1 MSTLDMIPF
10 PVEELNDK
18 SAATISGGSF
28 VDRQPPSWLRNKRNR
43 TPMPLSFDNGNGGT
57 TDVDEVEDVFDSIL
71 AASEEEDFAREII
84 AVVNDTF

>member
-1 MSTLDMIPF
+1 MSKLNITSFPF
-10 PVEELNDK
+10 EELNDK

-28 VDRQPPSWLRNKRNR
+28 VDRQPPPWLRSKRNK
-43 TPMPLSFDNGNGGT
+43 TPMPLSFDSDDGGST
-57 TDVDEVEDVFDSIL
+57 ETNEVEDVFDSIL